1 MKNRILYIEDETLLA
16 RIIIDSLH
24 YHNYQVDHYI
34 HGQQIETY
42 FQEYTPDICIL
53 DVMLPHID
61 GFALGKTIRKI
72 HPSIPIIFLTA
83 KNETKD
89 VIEGFKSGGTDYLKK
104 PFSID
109 ELLIRIENQLVLS
122 KPKNLQDSH
131 TIELFDLILHTD
143 RQEIIITGE
152 TRKLSFRETQLAA
165 LLLSRSGEVISRK
178 EILMKL
184 WGDDSYFNSRN
195 LDVYIRKFRELLST
209 DETLEL
215 ITLKGVGYRL
225 VRKGIS

>member
-24 YHNYQVDHYI
+24 YHNYHVDHYI

-42 FQEYTPDICIL
+42 LQEHIPDICIL

-61 GFALGKTIRKI
+61 GFTLGKTIRKI

-109 ELLIRIENQLVLS
+109 ELLIRIENQLSLS
-122 KPKNLQDSH
+122 KPKNLQDSN

-178 EILMKL
+178 EILIKL

>member
-42 FQEYTPDICIL
+42 LQEYTPDICIL

-61 GFALGKTIRKI
+61 GFMLGKNIRKI
-72 HPSIPIIFLTA
+72 LPSLPIIFLTA

-122 KPKNLQDSH
+122 KPKNLQDSN

-165 LLLSRSGEVISRK
+165 LLLSRSGEVITRK

-209 DETLEL
+209 DDTLEL

-225 VRKGIS
+225 VRKP